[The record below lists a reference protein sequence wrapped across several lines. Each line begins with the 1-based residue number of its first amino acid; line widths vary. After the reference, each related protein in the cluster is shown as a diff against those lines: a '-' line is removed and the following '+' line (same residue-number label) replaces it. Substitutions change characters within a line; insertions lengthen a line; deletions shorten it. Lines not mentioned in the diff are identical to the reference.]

1 MSEVKKLIDG
11 SVDSSGRAIPAYFE
25 KQADGTYKATEDFSK
40 LVKNMIVAEKNQ
52 ETNVV
57 EYLEDIVSSLMWLN
71 TFETENMGRS
81 SLMNRAQ
88 TYFTK

>member
-1 MSEVKKLIDG
+1 
-11 SVDSSGRAIPAYFE
+11 
-25 KQADGTYKATEDFSK
+25 
-40 LVKNMIVAEKNQ
+40 MIVAENNQ